1 VSATETAS
9 LKRIQSAL
17 RNLPDHWRWGLGSFL
32 VYRVLLT
39 LWGLALWRLGLIHS
53 SPESPYYYGLSPITG
68 SLAGPLVGIWQRWDA
83 IHYTRIA
90 TGGYSAPELSGFHP
104 LFPLLGGFVSRALGL
119 EPLTALLLVANL
131 ALAGALVLL
140 YRLVASEF
148 GGHTARRTLVALLVF
163 PGAYFLAAPYAES
176 LTLLLVVAAWLCARK
191 SRWLIAFVMGTLA
204 GLSHST
210 GLLLAVPLV
219 VEAIKQTRGNP
230 ALRRFAVIGVALGP
244 IAGTGVFLAW
254 RAAQG
259 FAPWLVT
266 RRELWGASI
275 EWPWVQL
282 LSIGEVFR
290 SPYFVLTGW
299 ASLLVLSLALIA
311 SWWWIR
317 HPHAAWTAWQLAMV
331 VFLLS
336 VHVTPT
342 PLASWLRHLMVLPA
356 LFVALPNFIQGSWP
370 RRIGLAAGV
379 AIQLYLSA
387 LHMMWI
393 WVT

>member
-1 VSATETAS
+1 MSATETAS
-9 LKRIQSAL
+9 LKGIQAAVRS
-17 RNLPDHWRWGLGSFL
+17 LPDHWRWGLGAFV
-32 VYRVLLT
+32 VYRLLLT
-39 LWGLALWRLGLIHS
+39 LWGIALWRLGIVHS
-53 SPESPYYYGLSPITG
+53 SAESPYYYGLSPITG
-68 SLAGPLVGIWQRWDA
+68 GLAGPLVGIWQRWDA

-90 TGGYSAPELSGFHP
+90 TSGYSAAELSGFHP
-104 LFPLLGGFVSRALGL
+104 LFPLVGGLVSRALGM

-140 YRLVASEF
+140 HRLVANEF
-148 GGHTARRTLVALLVF
+148 GSQVAKGALVALLVF
-163 PGAYFLAAPYAES
+163 PGAFFLAAPYAES

-191 SRWLIAFVMGTLA
+191 SRWMLAFVIGTMA

-210 GLLLAVPLV
+210 GLLLAVPLA
-219 VEAIKQTRGNP
+219 VEGIKQTRGNP
-230 ALRRFAVIGVALGP
+230 ALRRLAVLGSAMGP
-244 IAGTGVFLAW
+244 VAGTGMFLAW
-254 RAAQG
+254 RAGQG

-275 EWPWVQL
+275 HWPWVQL

-299 ASLLVLSLALIA
+299 ASLLVLGLALIA

-317 HPHAAWTAWQLAMV
+317 HLRATWTAWQLAMV
-331 VFLLS
+331 AFLLS

-356 LFVALPNFIQGSWP
+356 LFVALPNLIQGRWP

-379 AIQLYLSA
+379 GIQLYLSA
-387 LHMMWI
+387 LHLMWI